1 VFFDKDSLPPGEEY
15 NERIRAALRMADRCI
30 FLVSKRSIEPG
41 KYMLT
46 EIDFAKAKWP
56 VPAGRVLPVVVDPE
70 LTPRDLPVYLR
81 SVNAITPKGS
91 IAAEI
96 AAAID
101 GSRKVNS
108 SCRLCLAVALAGI
121 VAVAALAAW
130 LGVRSPATA
139 VEITLLP
146 IERMHFRPRAAP
158 PPNLLAADAPI
169 DWIESPLTIT
179 AMSVTYNRRDQG
191 AAVATL
197 LREELELTIGT
208 SPGTSPGTVPAKYLW
223 AYVVDIKR
231 ERGCADDWLCRK
243 ENVEVL
249 SLAPGG
255 TSRPRETMFLPVSD
269 RPLTWRAF
277 IDQVLGAETGDITV
291 RLRSQ
296 IDLAGAGGKREMML
310 ESVCA
315 LDVSGARAE
324 FLKQFKAGENPRPT
338 FWQPPCTAS
347 KSGTHRR
354 TGQAMSAGA
363 DHFKRAGMT
372 TRLMQRPL
380 PFLRIALVVA
390 MTALAAES
398 LNAQG
403 QQRNG
408 GVAPP
413 PPPSGQAT
421 PTPSLRFDDAGTSGA
436 PCSVPGPCG
445 LCDCPKL
452 ATPPNPPPAGKTG
465 GDADGKPAS
474 R

>member
-1 VFFDKDSLPPGEEY
+1 MTLRWLPAVCTRLRIFISYSSDNHPLADEIAQTLKNEGHDVFFDKDSLPPGEEY

-96 AAAID
+96 AGALD
-101 GSRKVNS
+101 TSRKLNS

-130 LGVRSPATA
+130 LGVRSPASA
-139 VEITLLP
+139 VEIAVLP

-158 PPNLLAADAPI
+158 PPNLLAADAPT
-169 DWIESPLTIT
+169 DWIESPLTVT
-179 AMSVTYNRRDQG
+179 AMSVTYNRRDHG

-197 LREELELTIGT
+197 LREEFELTI
-208 SPGTSPGTVPAKYLW
+208 GTVPAKYLW

-243 ENVEVL
+243 ENVEVQT
-249 SLAPGG
+249 LAPAG

-269 RPLTWRAF
+269 RPLTWRTF
-277 IDQVLGAETGDITV
+277 IDQVLAGETGAITV

-310 ESVCA
+310 EAVCA

-338 FWQPPCTAS
+338 FWQPPCAALTD
-347 KSGTHRR
+347 K
-354 TGQAMSAGA
+354 
-363 DHFKRAGMT
+363 T
-372 TRLMQRPL
+372 TR
-380 PFLRIALVVA
+380 
-390 MTALAAES
+390 
-398 LNAQG
+398 
-403 QQRNG
+403 
-408 GVAPP
+408 
-413 PPPSGQAT
+413 
-421 PTPSLRFDDAGTSGA
+421 
-436 PCSVPGPCG
+436 
-445 LCDCPKL
+445 
-452 ATPPNPPPAGKTG
+452 
-465 GDADGKPAS
+465 
-474 R
+474 